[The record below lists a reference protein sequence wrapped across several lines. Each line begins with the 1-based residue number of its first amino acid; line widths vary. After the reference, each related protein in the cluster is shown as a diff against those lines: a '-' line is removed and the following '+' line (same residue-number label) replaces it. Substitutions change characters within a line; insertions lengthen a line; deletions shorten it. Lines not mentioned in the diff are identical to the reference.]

1 MKNITGKMDLILDKI
16 FKPVDINV
24 EIIESILHKKPKSFG
39 KIGSVESSYINHY
52 LDGYDF
58 KYISKKYNNQL
69 YANAGIYIKDDSDF
83 QNWSEMYINAI
94 KNTDF
99 LLQWSDS
106 DKKLLG
112 KIKRK
117 DNISRSF
124 IGLEPFTL
132 NSSGWH
138 YFLKDKKVLCIS
150 PFSKSIQKNIKNY
163 NFIWN
168 NAHIG
173 QLYTIQTS
181 YPEILE
187 GKNPISWKI
196 KLQNVVDEINKVDF
210 DVATIGYGGF
220 SLIIGEYIRSLG
232 KTSIHLGGAN
242 QILYGI
248 KGKRWDKNFEKYS
261 WYGGNHW
268 IRPAKNEVPEFSKM
282 IEDGAYW

>member
-1 MKNITGKMDLILDKI
+1 MKNITGKMDLFLDKI
-16 FKPVDINV
+16 FKQIDINV
-24 EIIESILHKKPKSFG
+24 EIIESILNKNPKSFG

-52 LDGYDF
+52 LEGYDF
-58 KYISKKYNNQL
+58 EFISKKYDDLL
-69 YANAGIYIKDDSDF
+69 YTSAGIYIEDETDF

-94 KNTDF
+94 KNTNF
-99 LLQWSDS
+99 LLQWSNA
-106 DKKLLG
+106 DKKLLS

-132 NSSGWH
+132 GKDGWH

-150 PFSKSIQKNIKNY
+150 PFSKSIQANIENY
-163 NFIWN
+163 SFIWN

-173 QLYTIQTS
+173 KVYTIQAS

-187 GKNPISWKI
+187 GKNPTNWQI
-196 KLQNVVDEINKVDF
+196 KLDKVIDQINKVDF

-220 SLIIGEYIRSLG
+220 SLIIGDYIRNLG
-232 KTSIHLGGAN
+232 KTSIHLGGSN

-248 KGKRWDKNFEKYS
+248 KGKRWDKNFEAYS
-261 WYGGNHW
+261 WYGGNYW
-268 IRPAKNEVPEFSKM
+268 IRPSKNEVPKFNKM
-282 IEDGAYW
+282 LEGGAYW